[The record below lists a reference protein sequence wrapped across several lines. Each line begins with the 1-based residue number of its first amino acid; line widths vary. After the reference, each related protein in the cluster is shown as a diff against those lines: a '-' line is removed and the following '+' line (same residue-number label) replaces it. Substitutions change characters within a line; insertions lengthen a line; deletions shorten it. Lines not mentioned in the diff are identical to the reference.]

1 MERPH
6 GERRQHVQ
14 TQYSQNILIRANFQP
29 EIREKTGWKVA
40 RGVGASETERVWRA
54 RRGIP
59 CGGIWSGLPTDSF
72 FLLER

>member
-59 CGGIWSGLPTDSF
+59 CGERGNMERSPYGQF
-72 FLLER
+72 FSS

>member
-29 EIREKTGWKVA
+29 EIREKTGMG
-40 RGVGASETERVWRA
+40 RG
-54 RRGIP
+54 RGCDLP
-59 CGGIWSGLPTDSF
+59 DFLPTNQDVLPRSQCSPF
-72 FLLER
+72 RL

>member
-29 EIREKTGWKVA
+29 EIREKTGWRVA
-40 RGVGASETERVWRA
+40 RGVGASETQGEWRA
-54 RRGIP
+54 RRDIP
-59 CGGIWSGLPTDSF
+59 CGMRGNMERSPYGQF
-72 FLLER
+72 FSS